1 MFLFWL
7 LCVTQK
13 SLFPS
18 QKLSFCWTLL
28 NPQGFFRRSQLPTVS
43 YSCSRQS
50 NCQIDRASRN
60 RCQHCRL
67 QKCLA
72 QGMSRD
78 GERKH
83 TCTGRKRQIYLLLI
97 RSSCLVICWLF
108 ISSGEVW
115 TDVQASARLSDRW
128 SGKAPTAAA
137 TAASGRRPDRVV
149 LPHQEPPGPLPPASS
164 AHGPDLL
171 IQRRC
176 RAVDLRRWY
185 SPLPDVLPER
195 LTGACYDLPHLWDL
209 SHLKIPREGR
219 QRRSCWYKRW
229 GSDVGTHFTMQDE
242 SSFLCYL
249 FVSLLCSLCKDL
261 TPGSRLTIWWGFILI
276 VVWRIHTACILTP
289 CET

>member
-1 MFLFWL
+1 M
-7 LCVTQK
+7 VRESTH
-13 SLFPS
+13 
-18 QKLSFCWTLL
+18 
-28 NPQGFFRRSQLPTVS
+28 
-43 YSCSRQS
+43 
-50 NCQIDRASRN
+50 A
-60 RCQHCRL
+60 
-67 QKCLA
+67 LA
-72 QGMSRD
+72 G
-78 GERKH
+78 
-83 TCTGRKRQIYLLLI
+83 RQIYLLLI
-97 RSSCLVICWLF
+97 RSSSLVICWLF

-171 IQRRC
+171 IRRRC
-176 RAVDLRRWY
+176 RAVDLRRWC

-249 FVSLLCSLCKDL
+249 FVLLLCSLCKDL